1 MWISEMAARSSRESG
16 SAVQTGT
23 VTIGGDMASA
33 MLSGEARGLGIL
45 APGGIRWLPEAGQDA
60 LIVCSEEGERFI
72 AGIPFDTGEGLQA
85 GEVYIMSNVKCP
97 AVLVECAFLSD
108 PQDCALLRTAE
119 HRKKIAAILLASCL
133 QYTEAKYEGQDDIL
147 LHGVR
152 Q

>member
-85 GEVYIMSNVKCP
+85 GEVYIISKGG
-97 AVLVECAFLSD
+97 
-108 PQDCALLRTAE
+108 
-119 HRKKIAAILLASCL
+119 AIRL
-133 QYTEAKYEGQDDIL
+133 KNNGDIEIDGKVWINGGL
-147 LHGVR
+147 YLNGSELGGGLTGA
-152 Q
+152 

>member
-85 GEVYIMSNVKCP
+85 GEVYIMSKGG
-97 AVLVECAFLSD
+97 
-108 PQDCALLRTAE
+108 
-119 HRKKIAAILLASCL
+119 AIRL
-133 QYTEAKYEGQDDIL
+133 KNNGDIEIDGKVWINGGL
-147 LHGVR
+147 YLNGSELGGGLTGA
-152 Q
+152 